1 MRRLRVEREGE
12 QADEGIEAHALRLSL
27 CAQRSNP
34 ASKWLSFPVRTP
46 KSYRNAPNSQMRLSH
61 LADYAVVLMTAAAR
75 RPAAARL
82 SATELAC
89 ETGVPLPTAQKLMG
103 QLAACGL
110 LRSVRGAGGG
120 FSLAKGASQISLADI
135 VEAVEGP
142 IAMTVCSG
150 HEGPSDCAL
159 DAHCRVKPHMGVVG
173 NAVRGALG
181 AVSLEALSGPASAA
195 RGLAR

>member
-1 MRRLRVEREGE
+1 
-12 QADEGIEAHALRLSL
+12 
-27 CAQRSNP
+27 
-34 ASKWLSFPVRTP
+34 
-46 KSYRNAPNSQMRLSH
+46 MRLSH
-61 LADYAVVLMTAAAR
+61 LADYAVVLMSAAAR
-75 RPAAARL
+75 RPAGARL
-82 SATELAC
+82 SATELAG

-110 LRSVRGAGGG
+110 LISARGASGG
-120 FSLAKGASQISLADI
+120 FALSRAAAEISVADI

-150 HEGPSDCAL
+150 HEGASDCAL

-181 AVSLEALSGPASAA
+181 AVSLTE
-195 RGLAR
+195 LAQ

>member
-1 MRRLRVEREGE
+1 
-12 QADEGIEAHALRLSL
+12 
-27 CAQRSNP
+27 
-34 ASKWLSFPVRTP
+34 
-46 KSYRNAPNSQMRLSH
+46 MRLSH

-75 RPAAARL
+75 RPAGSRL
-82 SATELAC
+82 SATELSC

-103 QLAACGL
+103 QLASCGL
-110 LRSVRGAGGG
+110 LSSARGASGG
-120 FSLAKGASQISLADI
+120 FALSRPAADISLADI

-150 HEGPSDCAL
+150 QEGPSDCAL

-181 AVSLEALSGPASAA
+181 AVSLRE
-195 RGLAR
+195 LAR